1 MVKSI
6 DPRALRTRN
15 LIVETFNQL
24 MITKGFEQITVKDIT
39 EQATINRATF
49 YAHFVDK
56 YALLEEVLTEQIEKI
71 FNEQL
76 QGNPKHALNEAL
88 IVQLF
93 LAIVRV
99 HDQMFSQ
106 CRRGYTAF
114 TQMIDEKVKD
124 YLAETIEKYL
134 PSDQKLQSI
143 IISWGLYGA
152 YVNWD
157 KTKREAA
164 TTYAQKAAQPLLL
177 LI

>member
-1 MVKSI
+1 MGKSI
-6 DPRALRTRN
+6 DPRVLRTRN
-15 LIVETFNQL
+15 LIVEAFNQL

-56 YALLEEVLTEQIEKI
+56 YALLEEVLTEQIEQI

-76 QGNPKHALNEAL
+76 QGNSNHSLNEAL
-88 IVQLF
+88 IIQLF

-99 HDQMFSQ
+99 HNQMFSQ

-114 TQMIDEKVKD
+114 TQMIDDKVKD
-124 YLAETIEKYL
+124 YLVETIQKYL
-134 PSDQKLQSI
+134 PSEQKLQSI

-152 YVNWD
+152 YVDWD